1 MNPPT
6 THFDLLIDGAHVI
19 DVATGVDRIA
29 DIGVRAGRIAAVGD
43 LGAADAPERV
53 DGAGLYASA
62 GWIDLHVHCFVG
74 HHELALDIDAHGGV
88 HHGVTTVVDT
98 GSFTSSEIDAF
109 RTIAARARTRV
120 LGFVNVSAHPGRP
133 VHGDWQ
139 QFDQRLTIETV
150 RRHRDLV
157 VGVKVLASQNH
168 VGNLGRIPLDL
179 AVQAARESE
188 TRLMAHIGM
197 APPVIQQ
204 VLDAL
209 EAGDIVTHC
218 FKGYP
223 RGIMNRHG
231 RPVPEAW
238 SALERGVWFD
248 TGHGQDSYTFAAH
261 RQAIA
266 AGFPVHSLSTDLH
279 LGNVAGPVY
288 SLAHTMTKGLHLG
301 ASLLEVVGHVTLA
314 PATMLGREA
323 EFGTLAPGS
332 CADVTLFRVVD
343 EPITVTDSEGN
354 AEVAERHVEVAL
366 TLRAGAMIPRAAAV
380 SPPSVPGAPGSS
392 GPGGGALPR

>member
-6 THFDLLIDGAHVI
+6 ARFDLIVDGAHVI

-29 DIGVRAGRIAAVGD
+29 DIGVRAGRIAAVGQ
-43 LGAADAPERV
+43 LEGADAPERI

-88 HHGVTTVVDT
+88 HHGVTTAVDT

-109 RTIAARARTRV
+109 REVAARARTRV

-133 VHGDWQ
+133 VHGDWR

-157 VGVKVLASQNH
+157 VGIKVLASQNH

-179 AVQAARESE
+179 AVQAARESD
-188 TRLMAHIGM
+188 TCLMAHIGM

-209 EAGDIVTHC
+209 AGGDIVTHC

-223 RGIMNRHG
+223 RGLMNRHG

-279 LGNVAGPVY
+279 AGNVAGPVY

-301 ASLLEVVGHVTLA
+301 ASLIDVIAHVTFT
-314 PATMLGREA
+314 PARMLRREA

-332 CADVTLFRVVD
+332 CADVTLFRVVE
-343 EPITVTDSEGN
+343 EPISVTDSEGN
-354 AEVAERHVEVAL
+354 GEVAERRVEVAC
-366 TLRAGAMIPRAAAV
+366 TLRAGVPIPPVDAV
-380 SPPSVPGAPGSS
+380 APPTPE
-392 GPGGGALPR
+392 

>member
-1 MNPPT
+1 MHAPT
-6 THFDLLIDGAHVI
+6 PRFDLVIDRTHVI
-19 DVATGVDRIA
+19 DVATGWDRVA
-29 DIGVRAGRIAAVGD
+29 DIGVRDGLIAAVGA
-43 LGAADAPERV
+43 LGDADAGERI
-53 DGAGLYASA
+53 DGSGLYASA

-88 HHGVTTVVDT
+88 HHGVTTAVDT

-109 RTIAARARTRV
+109 RAIAAGARTRV
-120 LGFVNVSAHPGRP
+120 LGFVNVAAYPGRP
-133 VHGDWQ
+133 VHGDWR

-150 RRHRDLV
+150 RRHRDLI

-188 TRLMAHIGM
+188 TCVMAHIGM

-204 VLDAL
+204 VLAAL
-209 EAGDIVTHC
+209 EGGDIVTHC

-248 TGHGQDSYTFAAH
+248 TGHGQDSYTFEAH

-279 LGNVAGPVY
+279 LGNVAGPVF

-301 ASLLEVVGHVTLA
+301 ASLVDVVGHVTLA
-314 PATMLGREA
+314 PASMLGREA

-343 EPITVTDSEGN
+343 EPTTVTDSEGN
-354 AEVAERHVEVAL
+354 AEIAERRIEVSL
-366 TLRAGAMIPRAAAV
+366 TLRAGAIIPASRVAAPTEA
-380 SPPSVPGAPGSS
+380 A
-392 GPGGGALPR
+392 